1 MATRIA
7 LFIVYVFGIMA
18 AYKGL
23 DYVLS
28 PDSFLK
34 SETIFSKLVAN
45 PTVYFST
52 LIAYFLFIAFVQFKY
67 YKAGYKII

>member
-7 LFIVYVFGIMA
+7 LFIIYVLGIMA
-18 AYKGL
+18 MVKGL

-28 PDSFLK
+28 PDNFLK
-34 SETIFSKLVAN
+34 SESIFSKLGAD

-52 LIAYFLFIAFVQFKY
+52 LIAYFIFIAFVQFKY
-67 YKAGYKII
+67 FKAGYKII